1 MNITNELFELM
12 SQRHCGV
19 LPLEDIHENLTMFE
33 AGFDSLRF
41 MELVVLI
48 EEHFSIEFPDDLL
61 DITSTTTIGDIALRI
76 NQQV

>member
-1 MNITNELFELM
+1 MSIANELYELM

-19 LPLEDIHENLTMFE
+19 LPVEDIHENLTIFE

-48 EEHFSIEFPDDLL
+48 EERFSIEFPDDLL
-61 DITSTTTIGDIALRI
+61 DINSETTIKDIVLRI
-76 NQQV
+76 NQLV